1 MSRPRRAID
10 CPRDPIGLS
19 AEEAAAFVGVS
30 VGTFESAVAQ
40 GLMPA
45 ARQLFGRT
53 LWDADEIAL
62 AFRRLPK
69 RQNQGKLAE
78 ARVDWSDLEV

>member
-1 MSRPRRAID
+1 MSRRRREID

-30 VGTFESAVAQ
+30 ASIFYTAVER

-45 ARQLFGRT
+45 GRQLFGRT

-69 RQNQGKLAE
+69 RQASENAKDLA
-78 ARVDWSDLEV
+78 VDWHDLAV